1 MGAVLKKSVKSKS
14 IVPLRAENQ
23 DYRQV
28 VPKVEVPVI
37 VVNRKIKSKVK
48 ATVENFEQNQARE
61 CVGMQP
67 AKSSAIIAAQS
78 DFGIKKNPL
87 KVASQAQSSFMRNKR
102 SLENPAK

>member
-37 VVNRKIKSKVK
+37 VVNRKMKSKVK
-48 ATVENFEQNQARE
+48 ATVENFEQNQA
-61 CVGMQP
+61 
-67 AKSSAIIAAQS
+67 
-78 DFGIKKNPL
+78 
-87 KVASQAQSSFMRNKR
+87 KR
-102 SLENPAK
+102 MCRYATR